1 MTRPANY
8 STDGGSVLDPR
19 VARPVLFL
27 DIDDVLCLNKP
38 YGAFAAAA
46 AVRDQ
51 HSSPEAVYREL
62 FAPAAV
68 LALRRLHDEMMQGLR
83 YVISSTWRESFT
95 RHELVTVFRR
105 AGLDFVAEN
114 LALEDQW
121 RTLPK
126 LRRSQR
132 IDEIAQWLD
141 EHHEGEPFAI
151 VDDTHSG
158 ASLLLAT
165 VTSGPQT
172 HPFAGRV
179 VLCKEG
185 VGPTDEHVA
194 PLLGALRRE
203 TSLVAGTV
211 GAAVAERALR

>member
-1 MTRPANY
+1 VGR
-8 STDGGSVLDPR
+8 VLDPR
-19 VARPVLFL
+19 VAKPLLFL

-51 HSSPEAVYREL
+51 HFNREAVYREL

-68 LALRRLHDEMMQGLR
+68 LALRRLDDEMTQGIR

-95 RHELVTVFRR
+95 RQELVTVFHR
-105 AGLDFVAEN
+105 AGLGFVAEN
-114 LALEDQW
+114 LGPEEQW

-132 IDEIAQWLD
+132 IHEIAQWLD
-141 EHHEGEPFAI
+141 EHHKGEPFAI

-158 ASLLLAT
+158 ASLLLAAL
-165 VTSGPQT
+165 TSDPQM

-185 VGPTDEHVA
+185 VGLTDAHVA
-194 PLLGALRRE
+194 HLLGALRRDA
-203 TSLVAGTV
+203 SLGVGNVGTAIAG
-211 GAAVAERALR
+211 RALR